1 MSDSSKDYSG
11 LFPINRVDNNIHY
24 TAREYGLS
32 DHALTNSLDMRS
44 PILQE
49 EFMRESRTVDEKAGH
64 VRKSMI
70 RGL

>member
-1 MSDSSKDYSG
+1 MFRFSDEIS
-11 LFPINRVDNNIHY
+11 PEE
-24 TAREYGLS
+24 AREYGLS

-49 EFMRESRTVDEKAGH
+49 EFMKESRTVDEKAGH

-70 RGL
+70 RGY